1 MKVFLSLGSNIGNR
15 KENIF
20 TALSI
25 MQSSGFLNIEKISS
39 FYETSAVG
47 EKQRNFYNIA
57 LQASA
62 SLNPRDL
69 LSFVKQVE
77 KLAGRKKTKRRGP
90 RIIDIDIL
98 LLGNRRIN
106 YGNLTVPHKEM
117 LGRLFVLIPLSEIS
131 PDCRF
136 PLSNRKINQILDD
149 RKLTLKN
156 QKVKIIRNINGG

>member
-1 MKVFLSLGSNIGNR
+1 MKVFLSLGSNIGDR

-25 MQSSGFLNIEKISS
+25 MKSSGFLNIEKISS

-106 YGNLTVPHKEM
+106 
-117 LGRLFVLIPLSEIS
+117 
-131 PDCRF
+131 
-136 PLSNRKINQILDD
+136 
-149 RKLTLKN
+149 
-156 QKVKIIRNINGG
+156 